1 LRVSLWSFNALQL
14 GQSFGGA
21 AHTTVTRYVD
31 VLVNAMMVR
40 RLEPHLAN
48 VGKRLVKSP
57 KVYLRH
63 SGLLHALLGS
73 STATELQGHPIAG
86 ASWEGSSWSRLQRW
100 RRRLAARF
108 LSNGVRRRDRRG
120 VDNRLAPHRL

>member
-1 LRVSLWSFNALQL
+1 
-14 GQSFGGA
+14 
-21 AHTTVTRYVD
+21 VTRYLD
-31 VLVNAMMVR
+31 VLVDTMMVR
-40 RLEPHLAN
+40 RLEPHLTH

-57 KVYLRH
+57 KVYLRD
-63 SGLLHALLGS
+63 SGLPHGLLGI
-73 STATELQGHPIAG
+73 STVTELQGHPIAG

-108 LSNGVRRRDRRG
+108 LSNGVGRRDRRG